1 MKPNNRNKKINSSQS
16 GAAIVEF
23 AFSIFPFMLVM
34 TCIVDIIRLVLFHL
48 TVQHVAGMAVRELIL
63 PPSSTISAAGIQPAF
78 ANMNRVRDPNSV
90 RTQIADIGRGYGL
103 ELEEKKDVEGSDK
116 FVQVHTATHGWNSLK
131 GEDTGI
137 LGDTGQLVS
146 LKIEYPVQFIWGT
159 LQYTVEGIA
168 FGRVEPQR
176 QQ

>member
-78 ANMNRVRDPNSV
+78 ANMERTRNPNSV
-90 RTQIADIGRGYGL
+90 RTTINNIGEEYGL
-103 ELEEKKDVEGSDK
+103 KLQGSST
-116 FVQVHTATHGWNSLK
+116 FVQLMTDPAIGWQSLVNNAAPS
-131 GEDTGI
+131 I

-146 LKIEYPVQFIWGT
+146 LKIEYPVQFIWGIV
-159 LQYTVEGIA
+159 QYTVEGLA